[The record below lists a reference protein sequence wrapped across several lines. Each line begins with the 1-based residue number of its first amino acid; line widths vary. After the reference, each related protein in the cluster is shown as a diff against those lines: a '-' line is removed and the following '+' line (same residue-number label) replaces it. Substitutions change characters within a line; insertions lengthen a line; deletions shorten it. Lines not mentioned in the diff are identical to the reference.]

1 MYFKFFGSKSGVN
14 LQREYAVTVNI
25 KIDVLGLI
33 DQGFI
38 KEICKNRL
46 NFITMQNISPFET
59 SKTPKQNNNKKKS
72 QKSEIGNAYK
82 IIKY

>member
-1 MYFKFFGSKSGVN
+1 MYFKTYLFFIFLEIFN
-14 LQREYAVTVNI
+14 LNMLWQLWWGNI

-33 DQGFI
+33 DEGFI
-38 KEICKNRL
+38 KEICRNRF

-59 SKTPKQNNNKKKS
+59 SRKTKTNER
-72 QKSEIGNAYK
+72 SEIGNAYK